1 MAIIIVV
8 RYKKYTQ
15 IKLFL
20 TLLDSYFEEA
30 QDTIDKVIESRKNLV
45 GSTAWKEFK
54 VNVNNYESLEF
65 NA

>member
-1 MAIIIVV
+1 MAIIVV
-8 RYKKYTQ
+8 SYKKYTQ

-45 GSTAWKEFK
+45 GSTTWKEFK
-54 VNVNNYESLEF
+54 VSVNNYESLKF
-65 NA
+65 NV